1 LRATNGVPLRLSQ
14 LRIEIVEGGR
24 RARIESVNLVEKV
37 VHAEVRAGVLP
48 GRVVVE
54 ASGEGLAPARFSFET
69 LLDPSD
75 WAQDG
80 TPDFLRIDDPT
91 DEQAFR
97 GWFTSLAEAQFY
109 RPPDKLP
116 PEINDCAGLI
126 RFAYREA
133 LRQHDGGWAT
143 ELGLDALPGLGSVR
157 KYQYPFTPLG
167 AGLFRVTPG
176 PFEPEDLRNGAFAQF
191 ADAQSLRRFNTHS
204 LGRDFRLAQPGDLLF
219 FRQLEQ
225 DLPFHAMIV
234 LGRSQFEG
242 GSQDWVIYHTGPSR
256 GQRGEIRRVALTE
269 LLRHPSPRWRPLPG
283 NGNFLGVFRFNIL
296 WEER

>member
-1 LRATNGVPLRLSQ
+1 
-14 LRIEIVEGGR
+14 
-24 RARIESVNLVEKV
+24 
-37 VHAEVRAGVLP
+37 
-48 GRVVVE
+48 
-54 ASGEGLAPARFSFET
+54 
-69 LLDPSD
+69 
-75 WAQDG
+75 
-80 TPDFLRIDDPT
+80 
-91 DEQAFR
+91 
-97 GWFTSLAEAQFY
+97 
-109 RPPDKLP
+109 
-116 PEINDCAGLI
+116 
-126 RFAYREA
+126 
-133 LRQHDGGWAT
+133 
-143 ELGLDALPGLGSVR
+143 
-157 KYQYPFTPLG
+157 
-167 AGLFRVTPG
+167 LFRVTPG